1 MNKQEFYQNYVRYG
15 MESELAELV
24 VDSDLRPLRDIE
36 SELATSIA
44 ESYVANYRHRYP
56 DNPAPSAP
64 PKLRIDIIES
74 PAPRHLRRGIAKIA
88 LDLGVVLSFA
98 KSDVT
103 WSDMGLS
110 FHRELERRRTLSRC
124 YKRGDNDT
132 EWEEYSVRMVERE
145 LEIIELG
152 KRWKS
157 EIKALIKRLRDRL
170 AEAEFECDFDD
181 DWDDDFA
188 D

>member
-15 MESELAELV
+15 MEADLAELV
-24 VDSDLRPLRDIE
+24 YDSDLRPLRDIE

-44 ESYVANYRHRYP
+44 ESYVADCRHRYP

-64 PKLRIDIIES
+64 PSLKIDIIES

-98 KSDVT
+98 KSDLV
-103 WSDMGLS
+103 WNDMSLS
-110 FHRELERRRTLSRC
+110 FHRELERRRELSRR
-124 YKRGDNDT
+124 YERGDTDT
-132 EWEEYSVRMVERE
+132 EWEEYSVKMVERE
-145 LEIIELG
+145 LDIIELG

-157 EIKALIKRLRDRL
+157 EIKALIKRLQIRRDL
-170 AEAEFECDFDD
+170 LGADAEC
-181 DWDDDFA
+181 DDDFFA
-188 D
+188 